1 MAWKWYLGSWFWQL
15 LDTRNPR
22 KMGYLGTPSYHPAIW
37 FGIVHKPS
45 SYWGYPHLWKPPY
58 IQLGS
63 LKEILVAFPRVC
75 WLYINSILFLFF
87 PVAVVIKKH
96 IHPSLFITMCVCDTF
111 LHRCRKNN
119 SNISLFFM
127 RLRSWRWPVT
137 NYAFFPGTESFNPIP
152 RFVRCQHCIPFI
164 SLLQC
169 HYDRWLF
176 FVHLHR
182 TPIKIIKL
190 LKCIHI
196 LPRQI
201 ALKIRHWST
210 SSCSLHA
217 IKSPCW
223 IVNILPCFCF
233 MFTKTN
239 ITGLLAAKTLFVC
252 SLKSAKIRDSFG

>member
-1 MAWKWYLGSWFWQL
+1 METPIYTTGKFERDLGRIPPCLLALHQL
-15 LDTRNPR
+15 YPL
-22 KMGYLGTPSYHPAIW
+22 
-37 FGIVHKPS
+37 FVFPS
-45 SYWGYPHLWKPPY
+45 SSGYQKNISIHLCSSP
-58 IQLGS
+58 
-63 LKEILVAFPRVC
+63 
-75 WLYINSILFLFF
+75 
-87 PVAVVIKKH
+87 
-96 IHPSLFITMCVCDTF
+96 CVCDTF

-119 SNISLFFM
+119 SNIRLFFM